1 MSTFPLEIELTTNS
15 DRALD
20 FADFAEKVC
29 DHIDN
34 YSVPQYGDKGED
46 EASDYTAEDCIK
58 AAKKYLARYGR
69 AQRENEQFLDLIKAA
84 HYIQMAADK
93 NNEEIS

>member
-1 MSTFPLEIELTTNS
+1 MSTYPIETEITVNS
-15 DRALD
+15 SRALD

-34 YSVPQYGDKGED
+34 YSVPQYGDSGED
-46 EASDYTAEDCIK
+46 EATDYTALDCVT

-69 AQRENEQFLDLIKAA
+69 SQREQEQVLDLIKAV

-93 NNEEIS
+93 FNEEIS